1 MSKRGALH
9 DIDDDDDSLQQQQQ
23 QHHYDNEQ
31 DSKRSKV
38 DNNQRQLTTY
48 KDNTQALATTVNLR
62 NASLVLTER
71 ATRLSSLA
79 SPELHLTGH
88 DGAVYSMDFDLTGQH
103 LASASMDQKIC
114 K

>member
-9 DIDDDDDSLQQQQQ
+9 DIDDDDDSFQQ

-38 DNNQRQLTTY
+38 DDNQRQLTTY
-48 KDNTQALATTVNLR
+48 KDNTQALTTTVNLR

-71 ATRLSSLA
+71 ASRLSSLA

-88 DGAVYSMDFDLTGQH
+88 DGAVYSMDFDVTGQH